1 MKTSERMIGVCEK
14 GDADNLSAEDEW
26 TVFFFSVYFSLVCK
40 KNSDT
45 HAQSK
50 DFPLYLKGFVPPPTV
65 CVLGV
70 SLRNPGQ
77 LQICDSSAST
87 SQNSI
92 TIIWYC
98 VG

>member
-1 MKTSERMIGVCEK
+1 MRTSESMIGACEK

-26 TVFFFSVYFSLVCK
+26 TVFFFSLFFSCMQEK
-40 KNSDT
+40 FCYT
-45 HAQSK
+45 CSK
-50 DFPLYLKGFVPPPTV
+50 QKIPSYLKGFVPPPTV

-70 SLRNPGQ
+70 SLCNPGQ

>member
-1 MKTSERMIGVCEK
+1 MIGACEK

-26 TVFFFSVYFSLVCK
+26 TVFFSVYFSLVCK
-40 KNSDT
+40 KNSVT

-50 DFPLYLKGFVPPPTV
+50 RFPSYLKGFVPPPTV

-70 SLRNPGQ
+70 SLCNPGQ
-77 LQICDSSAST
+77 LQVCDSSAST

-92 TIIWYC
+92 TII
-98 VG
+98 